1 MNWAIGLWA
10 AYGIFTVL
18 LFAGAWWGISY
29 AQKALTSSTTDEK
42 E

>member
-10 AYGIFTVL
+10 AYGIFTILVFITAWFGLRYMQKTL
-18 LFAGAWWGISY
+18 LDS
-29 AQKALTSSTTDEK
+29 KSDK

>member
-10 AYGIFTVL
+10 AYSIFIILVFIAVWFGL
-18 LFAGAWWGISY
+18 RYI
-29 AQKALTSSTTDEK
+29 QKTLSDNKTDK